1 MLENLKTA
9 RETKDQQAVLIIGL
23 TVISLVK
30 TYSLRDIGLDLSD
43 DQKHSIC
50 QALLVHPGEEKRTCF
65 ELDFINKHYS
75 DKR

>member
-30 TYSLRDIGLDLSD
+30 TYNLRDLSD
-43 DQKHSIC
+43 EQKHLIC
-50 QALLVHPGEEKRTCF
+50 QALLVHPDEDKRTCF